1 MNTSS
6 MLEGRRYNLGINTL
20 FFKYDH
26 WNNVILKCFKN
37 RLFEIINE
45 QLLVIFL
52 ASKEDET
59 DENYESDL
67 KVLLNFQLNT
77 YYAK

>member
-1 MNTSS
+1 MTIEIFLRS
-6 MLEGRRYNLGINTL
+6 I
-20 FFKYDH
+20 
-26 WNNVILKCFKN
+26 NVILKCFKN

>member
-1 MNTSS
+1 MTIEIFLRN
-6 MLEGRRYNLGINTL
+6 I
-20 FFKYDH
+20 
-26 WNNVILKCFKN
+26 NVILKCFKN

>member
-1 MNTSS
+1 MTIEIFLRN
-6 MLEGRRYNLGINTL
+6 I
-20 FFKYDH
+20 
-26 WNNVILKCFKN
+26 NVILKCFKN

-45 QLLVIFL
+45 QLLDIFL

>member
-1 MNTSS
+1 MTIEIFLRN
-6 MLEGRRYNLGINTL
+6 I
-20 FFKYDH
+20 
-26 WNNVILKCFKN
+26 NVILRCFKN

-77 YYAK
+77 CYAK

>member
-1 MNTSS
+1 MTIEIFLRN
-6 MLEGRRYNLGINTL
+6 I
-20 FFKYDH
+20 
-26 WNNVILKCFKN
+26 NVILRCFKN

>member
-1 MNTSS
+1 MTIEIFLRN
-6 MLEGRRYNLGINTL
+6 I
-20 FFKYDH
+20 
-26 WNNVILKCFKN
+26 NVILKCFKN

-59 DENYESDL
+59 DENYEGDL

>member
-1 MNTSS
+1 MKFTIEIFLCN
-6 MLEGRRYNLGINTL
+6 I
-20 FFKYDH
+20 
-26 WNNVILKCFKN
+26 NVILKCFKN

-45 QLLVIFL
+45 PLLVIFL

-59 DENYESDL
+59 DESYESDL
-67 KVLLNFQLNT
+67 KILLNFQLNT